1 MASKRRDFFVW
12 FEVGDRAY
20 DFWKSINCSDTH
32 GASQP
37 VKCHNTKW
45 RVRSWRIT
53 KKAAA

>member
-45 RVRSWRIT
+45 RVRAWRIT
-53 KKAAA
+53 KKEAA